1 MKSNKKGIMQ
11 VTDAQ
16 IGWGMALI
24 GVVFAGVAYGY
35 YADDN
40 SYSVAAQHAQ
50 RVSEAADKYISDN
63 FDSIVAQSSATKVF
77 VFDITTL
84 KNAGYLPS
92 SFNATNSFSQTYRGM
107 VLQPTVQKLQTLI
120 VTTGGVNLSTG
131 KANKIGIRIGAN
143 GGYIE
148 SGNAVGS
155 QGSWSEPLSKYSFN
169 PGDGHIAIAQFFK
182 DGVSGNDFL
191 YRKAVSGHPELNAM
205 STNLSLGGNDINS
218 AKNITASGLIN
229 TTNATVT
236 NNITSANASVTNN
249 LTATNASI
257 NNLNAGTTRT
267 SGETYTGG
275 WFRTTG
281 DTGWYSEKWGGGFHM
296 TDSSY
301 IRAYNGKSIYTSGQV
316 KAGSLRSDGDAS
328 VAGIITLDKISVV
341 GTSCPVNGAL
351 SRDDKGSTLSCQSGV
366 WRSARSDMESFI
378 VIGASGCNKNYSYA
392 ACPAG
397 NRLLSGGYNLTYFSG
412 NASNA
417 YNAPDGSYPDIVNNR
432 WVVTGAGSNN
442 NCFAAYAMCLR

>member
-1 MKSNKKGIMQ
+1 MKSHKKGIMQ

-24 GVVFAGVAYGY
+24 GIVFVGVAYGY

-40 SYSVAAQHAQ
+40 SYSVAAQHAI
-50 RVSEAADKYISDN
+50 RVSEAADKYVSDN
-63 FDSIVAQSSATKVF
+63 FDSIVAQSSATKAF

-84 KNAGYLPS
+84 KNAGYLPG

-107 VLQPTVQKLQTLI
+107 VLQPSAQKLQTLI
-120 VTTGGVNLSTG
+120 VTTGGVSLSTG

-148 SGNAVGS
+148 SGNAMGS

-191 YRKAVSGHPELNAM
+191 YRKAVAGHPELNAM
-205 STNLSLGGNDINS
+205 STNLSLGGNDINA
-218 AKNITASGLIN
+218 AKNITATGLVN
-229 TTNATVT
+229 TANATV
-236 NNITSANASVTNN
+236 NNTLTAANANVTSNLTAANASVTNN
-249 LTATNASI
+249 LTAANATI

-281 DTGWYSEKWGGGFHM
+281 DTGWYSEKWGGGFNM
-296 TDSSY
+296 TDSTY
-301 IRAYNGKSIYTSGQV
+301 IRAYNGKSIYTSGQM
-316 KAGSLRSDGDAS
+316 KAGSLRSDGDVS
-328 VAGIITLDKISVV
+328 VAGVIQLDKINVA
-341 GTSCPVNGAL
+341 GATCPVNGAL
-351 SRDDKGSTLSCQSGV
+351 SRDDKGATLSCQSGV
-366 WRSARSDMESFI
+366 WTDAGLGKVGYYCRRTSFDKGRSDDYVGYTPRTDDNCP
-378 VIGASGCNKNYSYA
+378 VIQPGQQPNGYCSCIKV
-392 ACPAG
+392 
-397 NRLLSGGYNLTYFSG
+397 LL
-412 NASNA
+412 A
-417 YNAPDGSYPDIVNNR
+417 Y
-432 WVVTGAGSNN
+432 
-442 NCFAAYAMCLR
+442 